1 MVVHCFQKEMK
12 AVMKSMRGKLGNVE
26 KGMAH
31 RADAF
36 LFHHPYIGFAVAT
49 VGMPMLILLS
59 VAVCTTAVMLPVSY
73 VLG

>member
-1 MVVHCFQKEMK
+1 MQKEMK
-12 AVMKSMRGKLGNVE
+12 AVMKRMRGKWDNME

-49 VGMPMLILLS
+49 VGMPVLILLS
-59 VAVCTTAVMLPVSY
+59 VAVCTTAVLLPVSY
-73 VLG
+73 VIG

>member
-1 MVVHCFQKEMK
+1 
-12 AVMKSMRGKLGNVE
+12 MKSMRGKLGNVE

>member
-1 MVVHCFQKEMK
+1 
-12 AVMKSMRGKLGNVE
+12 MKSMRGKLGNVE

-36 LFHHPYIGFAVAT
+36 LFHNPYIGIAVAT
-49 VGMPMLILLS
+49 VGMPVLILLS

>member
-49 VGMPMLILLS
+49 VGMPVLILLS
-59 VAVCTTAVMLPVSY
+59 VAVCTTAVMLPMSY